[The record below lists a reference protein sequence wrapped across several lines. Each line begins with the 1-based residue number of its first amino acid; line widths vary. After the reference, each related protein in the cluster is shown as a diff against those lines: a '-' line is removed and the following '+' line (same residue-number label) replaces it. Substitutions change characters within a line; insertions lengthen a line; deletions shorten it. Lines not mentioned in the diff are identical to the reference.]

1 MSNQICWVDIP
12 VIDLDRAIK
21 FYSAVI
27 RQSITRESM
36 PGFTFGLLP
45 HTENNVSGCLYVPED
60 DNKPS
65 LTGPLIYLNAE
76 GRLAEALKAVAAG
89 GGKVLQ
95 DIHQIGPYGYRAIFR
110 DTEGNRIAVH
120 AMTNS

>member
-12 VIDLDRAIK
+12 VRDLDRAIK

-27 RQSITRESM
+27 GQSITKESM

-45 HTENNVSGCLYVPED
+45 HTEDNVSGCLYVPEA
-60 DNKPS
+60 DNAPS
-65 LTGPLIYLNAE
+65 LIGPLVYLNTD
-76 GRLAEALKAVAAG
+76 GRIVDAVKAVVAG

-95 DIHQIGPYGYRAIFR
+95 DIHPIGPYGFRAILQ
-110 DTEGNRIAVH
+110 DTEGNRIALH
-120 AMTNS
+120 SMTNA

>member
-12 VIDLDRAIK
+12 VTDLDRAIK
-21 FYSAVI
+21 FYSSVI
-27 RQSITRESM
+27 GQNITKETM
-36 PGFTFGLLP
+36 PGFNFGLLP
-45 HTENNVSGCLYVPED
+45 HTENSVSGCLYVPED

-65 LTGPLIYLNAE
+65 ATGALVYLNVE
-76 GRLAEALKAVAAG
+76 GRLAQAVKAISAA

-95 DIHQIGPYGYRAIFR
+95 DVHPIGPYGFRAIFR
-110 DTEGNRIAVH
+110 DTEGNRVALH

>member
-1 MSNQICWVDIP
+1 MSNQLVWADIP
-12 VIDLDRAIK
+12 VVDLDRAIK

-27 RQSITRESM
+27 GKPITKQSS

-45 HTENNVSGCLYVPED
+45 HSDNDVSGCLYVPD
-60 DNKPS
+60 GDNSPS

-76 GRLAEALKAVAAG
+76 GRLADAVAAARAG

-95 DIHQIGPYGYRAIFR
+95 DIHQIGPYGYRAIVV
-110 DTEGNRIAVH
+110 DTEGNRVGLH
-120 AMTNS
+120 AMNK

>member
-12 VIDLDRAIK
+12 VTDLDRAIK

-27 RQSITRESM
+27 GQSITKESA

-45 HTENNVSGCLYVPED
+45 HTENNVSGCLYVPEG
-60 DNKPS
+60 DNAPS

-76 GRLAEALKAVAAG
+76 GRLADAVKAVTAS

-95 DIHQIGPYGYRAIFR
+95 EIQQIGPYGYRAIFR
-110 DTEGNRIAVH
+110 DTEGNRVAVH